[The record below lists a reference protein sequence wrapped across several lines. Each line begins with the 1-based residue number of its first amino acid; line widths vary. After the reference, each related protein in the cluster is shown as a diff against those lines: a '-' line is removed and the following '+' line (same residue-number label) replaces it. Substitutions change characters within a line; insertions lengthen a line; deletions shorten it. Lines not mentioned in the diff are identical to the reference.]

1 MQEREVF
8 KFEKSGMKSKGAWTF
23 AVFVILRNVLTAQL
37 LQRIGQNTLSIY
49 IIHSIALYHFIPRL
63 SLDYYFHKTLNPTEA
78 IIGAILFVIGITT
91 ASYYYHKI
99 YKYAKEKYFIK
110 NKIEK

>member
-1 MQEREVF
+1 MIKYIYIQNMYMDTNNLVPLLLYYQ
-8 KFEKSGMKSKGAWTF
+8 
-23 AVFVILRNVLTAQL
+23 ILEYLY
-37 LQRIGQNTLSIY
+37 IY

-63 SLDYYFHKTLNPTEA
+63 SLDYYFHKSLNPTEA

-99 YKYAKEKYFIK
+99 YKYAKEKYFMK
-110 NKIEK
+110 DK